1 MVNPTEL
8 GKKTYKIPP
17 WFEDELADF
26 REQIVEYILLHHDNF
41 YRTKAVEAS
50 EPRQRT
56 SRPSRALQSP
66 YMHLNSSDL
75 ESGNAKHK
83 KK

>member
-1 MVNPTEL
+1 
-8 GKKTYKIPP
+8 
-17 WFEDELADF
+17 DELVDF

-56 SRPSRALQSP
+56 SRPSCALQSS
-66 YMHLNSSDL
+66 YMQLNSSDL

>member
-17 WFEDELADF
+17 WSEDEPSEF
-26 REQIVEYILLHHDNF
+26 REQIVEYILLYHDNF
-41 YRTKAVEAS
+41 YKSKVVQTS
-50 EPRQRT
+50 EPKQRA
-56 SRPSRALQSP
+56 SRPSCALQSP
-66 YMHLNSSDL
+66 YMQLNSSDL